1 MAMESQNGSQVIK
14 TLNGLIEKANT
25 QDGYSLQSV
34 MQQLDTAR
42 SPKSIVQNVMNEEN

>member
-1 MAMESQNGSQVIK
+1 MESMNGSKIIP

-42 SPKSIVQNVMNEEN
+42 KPSSIVQNVMNEKN